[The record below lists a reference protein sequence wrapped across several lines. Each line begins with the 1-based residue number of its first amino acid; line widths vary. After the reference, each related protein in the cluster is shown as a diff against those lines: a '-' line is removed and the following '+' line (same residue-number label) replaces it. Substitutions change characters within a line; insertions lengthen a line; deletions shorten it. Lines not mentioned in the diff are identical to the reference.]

1 MNGTDP
7 FNHKEVNPMKCTVEY
22 MFKAGTRSY
31 TVDPMMAPFNSVDE
45 AIEFISSMLRE
56 FKSSLEWMYIHLV

>member
-1 MNGTDP
+1 
-7 FNHKEVNPMKCTVEY
+7 MKCTVEY

-31 TVDPMMAPFNSVDE
+31 TADPMMAPFNSVDE

-56 FKSSLEWMYIHLV
+56 FKNSLEWMYIHLV